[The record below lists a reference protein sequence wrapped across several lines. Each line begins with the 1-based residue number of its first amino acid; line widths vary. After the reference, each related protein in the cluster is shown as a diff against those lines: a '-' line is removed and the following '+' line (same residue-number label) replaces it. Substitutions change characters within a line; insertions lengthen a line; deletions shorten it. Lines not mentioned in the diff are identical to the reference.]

1 MILVQ
6 LTKDDYDSI
15 SRLLVREMRYFEGR
29 ACVPDAAQ
37 MWQDIS
43 SRFNPIAASES
54 TVLWSPTCPCGT
66 EMSLEENIP
75 DQAGETIVVW
85 LCDNCGVLIEFHIYP
100 KEE

>member
-6 LTKDDYDSI
+6 LTKKDYDSI
-15 SRLLVREMRYFEGR
+15 SGLLVREMRHFEGA
-29 ACVPDAAQ
+29 ACAPGAAQ
-37 MWQDIS
+37 RWQDIS

-54 TVLWSPTCPCGT
+54 MVLWSPICSCGT

-75 DQAGETIVVW
+75 DQAGEMIVVW

>member
-6 LTKDDYDSI
+6 LTRDDYDSI
-15 SRLLVREMRYFEGR
+15 SGLIASEIWRWERKPWPSLIER
-29 ACVPDAAQ
+29 
-37 MWQDIS
+37 WQDIS

-54 TVLWSPTCPCGT
+54 MVLWSPTCLCGT

-75 DQAGETIVVW
+75 DQAGEMTVIW
-85 LCDNCGVLIEFHIYP
+85 FCDNCETIMELHIYP